1 MCDEGRELGRGEML
15 RLKMNGKLDFSSEER
30 EIHSHEQ
37 KQAALDLNSLNT
49 FSDWHMSSHLCICL
63 HINIT
68 RDHHMQPTTDQ
79 RGAPPCPIPITESHS
94 SSPLMIIICLV
105 I

>member
-15 RLKMNGKLDFSSEER
+15 RLKMNGKLDFGSEER

-49 FSDWHMSSHLCICL
+49 FSD
-63 HINIT
+63 
-68 RDHHMQPTTDQ
+68 
-79 RGAPPCPIPITESHS
+79 
-94 SSPLMIIICLV
+94 
-105 I
+105 